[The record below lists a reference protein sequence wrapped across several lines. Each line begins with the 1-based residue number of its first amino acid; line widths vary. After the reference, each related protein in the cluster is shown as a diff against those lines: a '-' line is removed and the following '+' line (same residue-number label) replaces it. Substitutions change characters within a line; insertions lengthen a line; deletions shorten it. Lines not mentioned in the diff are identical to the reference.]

1 VNIKPALC
9 CCLLLISP
17 VAVCAQT
24 LDDDVL
30 EQSIR
35 EAVARISADLDKT
48 DERPTFE
55 LFPNLGSFLT
65 RSVETLISKH
75 RLPGSYNAHLIMEIE
90 SQSRRVHELQILMQ
104 INCDV
109 FHRQMERLQ
118 KKRQGIKIP
127 ARESS

>member
-109 FHRQMERLQ
+109 VHRQMERLQ

>member
-1 VNIKPALC
+1 VNIKPVLC

-65 RSVETLISKH
+65 RSVETLITKH

>member
-1 VNIKPALC
+1 MNTKPLLC

-17 VAVCAQT
+17 VAVWAQT
-24 LDDDVL
+24 VDDPL

-65 RSVETLISKH
+65 RSVETLITKH

-90 SQSRRVHELQILMQ
+90 SLSRKEHELRILSQIK
-104 INCDV
+104 CDI
-109 FHRQMERLQ
+109 FRHQMERLQ
-118 KKRQGIKIP
+118 EKRRGIKIP